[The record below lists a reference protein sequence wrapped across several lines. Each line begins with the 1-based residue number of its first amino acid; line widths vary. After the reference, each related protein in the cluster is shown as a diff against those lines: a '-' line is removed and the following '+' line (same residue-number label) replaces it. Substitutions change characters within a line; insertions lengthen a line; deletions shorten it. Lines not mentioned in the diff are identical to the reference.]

1 MMKVTPMRKFFYV
14 TLAATLLGFSP
25 GVFAAA
31 DEFAVDRLPAGSD
44 VTIPARAVA
53 IISMSRTVLL
63 SATDSPQTLSMVPV
77 NRGGGTPQALDVA
90 IVEHKRKKV
99 SRTVT
104 VSVGTPFLYSFRRL
118 GSLSVMP
125 QIAQGKKAPSQGEV
139 KLRVESDKP
148 LKITAQ

>member
-1 MMKVTPMRKFFYV
+1 MRNILLMALCLVFV
-14 TLAATLLGFSP
+14 PTVLAAS
-25 GVFAAA
+25 

-53 IISMSRTVLL
+53 IISLSRNVLL

-77 NRGGGTPQALDVA
+77 NRGGGTPQDLDVG
-90 IVEHKRKKV
+90 IVEHKRKKI
-99 SRTVT
+99 SRTVK

>member
-1 MMKVTPMRKFFYV
+1 MRKLRV
-14 TLAATLLGFSP
+14 IWIVAALLGSSP
-25 GVFAAA
+25 LLAAA

-53 IISMSRTVLL
+53 IISLSRSVLL

-77 NRGGGTPQALDVA
+77 NRGGGSPQDLDVA
-90 IVEHKRKKV
+90 IVEHKRKKI
-99 SRTVT
+99 SRTVK
-104 VSVGTPFLYSFRRL
+104 VNVGTPFLYSFRHL
-118 GSLSVMP
+118 GTLGVMP
-125 QIAQGKKAPSQGEV
+125 QVAQGKKAPPQGEV

>member
-1 MMKVTPMRKFFYV
+1 MWLVRTAV
-14 TLAATLLGFSP
+14 ALTLFSFSWIALGAS
-25 GVFAAA
+25 
-31 DEFAVDRLPAGSD
+31 DEFAADRLPAGSD

-53 IISMSRTVLL
+53 IISLSRQVKL

-77 NRGGGTPQALDVA
+77 NRGGGSPQDLDVA
-90 IVEHKRKKV
+90 IVEHKRKKI
-99 SRTVT
+99 SRTVK

-125 QIAQGKKAPSQGEV
+125 QISLGKKTPREGQV

-148 LKITAQ
+148 LKITAE